1 MTNKIFRTAGLAA
14 IAVVMV
20 AAMFAALTPA
30 PVVDAAVAW
39 ALTRT
44 GSTVGIASD
53 GQINITPK
61 SGKTTVVTRALAAN
75 GGISIG
81 SGGATATKILTGTA
95 SVDFTALAAGTCEN
109 FTITVT
115 GAANGDPVFVG
126 IPAAAWAT
134 TEYATIQAFVSG
146 TDTVTVKRCN
156 LTNAT
161 TALSNPAPVT
171 IRATV
176 VQF

>member
-1 MTNKIFRTAGLAA
+1 MIRKTFRTAGLVAAA
-14 IAVVMV
+14 IVTALV
-20 AAMFAALTPA
+20 MFALSVPMPT
-30 PVVDAAVAW
+30 DAAVSW

-44 GSTVGIASD
+44 GSSVSIDSA

-75 GGISIG
+75 GGLSIG
-81 SGGATATKILTGTA
+81 SGGATATKILTGTG

-109 FTITVT
+109 FTVTVT

-134 TEYATIQAFVSG
+134 TEYATINAFVSAA
-146 TDTVTVKRCN
+146 DTVTVKRCN

-161 TALSNPAPVT
+161 TALSKPAAVT